1 MSQTRLRP
9 LSTDSRG
16 NAAAWGALR
25 EQVKI
30 VLRPIGT
37 PAALGFFGLAAATF
51 VMSALQLGW
60 IDARESN
67 LVAFALIGF
76 AFLALLIASIFSFL
90 ARDGVMA
97 TAMGVLALA
106 WLVLGLGL
114 LDLGRETSN
123 ALGFFLVFAGIA
135 LLLTALA
142 TSLGRVVP
150 AVGFGLAGVFFLA
163 TGAYELAGNESWED
177 AAGIV
182 GLGVFGLALYAALAA
197 LLSDA
202 EGYERLPL
210 GRRGRGRR
218 AAEGSLLEQLRDANE
233 PGVREQL

>member
-1 MSQTRLRP
+1 MAQTRLRR
-9 LSTDSRG
+9 LSTDTG
-16 NAAAWGALR
+16 GDAAAWGALR

-37 PAALGFFGLAAATF
+37 PAALGFFGLAGGAF
-51 VMSALQLGW
+51 VVSALQLGW
-60 IDARESN
+60 IDAGESP
-67 LVAFALIGF
+67 LVAVALVGF
-76 AFLALLIASIFSFL
+76 SFPALLLASILSFL

-97 TAMGVLALA
+97 TAMGVLAFV
-106 WLVLGLGL
+106 WLVVGLAL
-114 LDLGRETSN
+114 FTFETSN

-142 TSLGRVVP
+142 ASLGRVVP
-150 AVGFGLAGVFFLA
+150 ALVFALAGVFFLA
-163 TGAYELAGNESWED
+163 TGAHELATNESWED

-210 GRRGRGRR
+210 GRRGRGKR
-218 AAEGSLLEQLRDANE
+218 AEEGSLLDQLRDANE